1 MSAAGDILGPRG
13 LLAQALPSYEPRP
26 SQVEMAERVAEAL
39 SMRRPLLVEA
49 GTGTGK
55 TLAYLVPAIQSGL
68 KVVVSTGI
76 KNLQEQIFKKDI
88 PLLQEHLPRDFSAAC
103 IKGISNYLCLR
114 RFHEHVGRQASLAPG
129 GRLESTLDAIRV
141 WAGSTESGDR
151 AELPDLADDSP

>member
-13 LLAQALPSYEPRP
+13 LLRRPLPSWEPRP

-68 KVVVSTGI
+68 KVVVSTGT

-88 PLLQEHLPRDFSAAC
+88 PLLQEHLPRDFSA
-103 IKGISNYLCLR
+103 
-114 RFHEHVGRQASLAPG
+114 
-129 GRLESTLDAIRV
+129 
-141 WAGSTESGDR
+141 
-151 AELPDLADDSP
+151 